1 MKPATFVYVVYIA
14 TTPEEAWK
22 ALTEGAV
29 TRQYWGYEN
38 LSDWK
43 VGSRWDHRRADD
55 PGKVLLTGKV
65 LEVVPPRRLVL
76 TWVAPDDAAN
86 KAKHTRVTFEIEPIA
101 NMVRLTV
108 IHDELEDGSDMH
120 RSISEGWPRV
130 LSSMKSFLETGRA
143 LNTWAKAAS

>member
-101 NMVRLTV
+101 SMVRLTV

>member
-1 MKPATFVYVVYIA
+1 VKPATFVYVVYIA

-101 NMVRLTV
+101 SMVRLTV